1 VKLPHE
7 VDGSGLAF
15 ADQTLKG
22 LGAGAELLDV
32 GVAGQRTDRHGGL
45 LPVTPA
51 VRIARLERR
60 FRGSTS

>member
-1 VKLPHE
+1 VELPHE
-7 VDGSGLAF
+7 VNGPGFAL
-15 ADQTLKG
+15 ADQTLEG
-22 LGAGAELLDV
+22 LGQVAELLDV

-60 FRGSTS
+60 FRRCTT